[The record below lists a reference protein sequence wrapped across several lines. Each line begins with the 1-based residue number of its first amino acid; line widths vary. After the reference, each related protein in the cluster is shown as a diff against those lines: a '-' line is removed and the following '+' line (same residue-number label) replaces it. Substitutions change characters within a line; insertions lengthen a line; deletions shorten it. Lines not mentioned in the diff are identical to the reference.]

1 MHDDQDFDIRLSN
14 FAQGWADAGLAAH
27 IEGCDAC
34 RESLFPLQQLFQY
47 RQTTGGAL
55 TEPPP
60 SSVAQAS
67 GLLARVRPD
76 LVAKPHPVAAP
87 LWERAR
93 QLEATL
99 ILDTGAT
106 PQVAGLRGAP
116 DRQTRQLAFVSDV
129 ADLDLEV
136 SRVGEICSVAG
147 QLGMDRV
154 PAGLKIR
161 FVPADQATVQ
171 FDQPRAIE
179 VDVLQH
185 GHFTVTLPADAW
197 VASVEIDDAVV
208 LFPGVQL

>member
-1 MHDDQDFDIRLSN
+1 MHDDQDFDSRLSN
-14 FAQGWADAGLAAH
+14 FAQGSTDAEVAAH
-27 IEGCDAC
+27 LTGCDSC
-34 RESLFPLQQLFQY
+34 RDSLFPLQHLIQY
-47 RQTTGGAL
+47 LQTTGGTL

-60 SSVAQAS
+60 SIVAQAS

-76 LVAKPHPVAAP
+76 LVAKPHPVAVP

-99 ILDTGAT
+99 ILDTSAT

-116 DRQTRQLAFVSDV
+116 ERQTRQLAFVSDI

-136 SRVGEICSVAG
+136 SRVGDMCSVAG

-161 FVPADQATVQ
+161 FVPADQAAAHV
-171 FDQPRAIE
+171 DQPRAIE
-179 VDVLQH
+179 VDVLER
-185 GHFTVTLPADAW
+185 GHFTVTLPAASW
-197 VASVEIDDAVV
+197 VASVEINDAVV
-208 LFPGVQL
+208 LFPGVRL